1 MWIYMF
7 MHEHM
12 LFTGGC
18 GMFMKLNSKM
28 FTAAFF
34 YIYFIE
40 VYSWL
45 IDNVMLISV
54 IHQSDSVIHTHT
66 HTYIYMYVHI
76 LVHILSHY
84 GLSSN
89 SLLAKKPPN
98 T

>member
-54 IHQSDSVIHTHT
+54 IHQSDSVIDT
-66 HTYIYMYVHI
+66 HTYIYICMYTFLFIFFLIMAYPATV
-76 LVHILSHY
+76 Y
-84 GLSSN
+84 
-89 SLLAKKPPN
+89 
-98 T
+98 